1 MSNEEFQKLVLEQ
14 LGDLKQ
20 SQTELR
26 QNQARMEF
34 EILEKISAVVDGQK
48 VTDDKLD
55 DFIISTN
62 ANLNFLVNSMDIL
75 INKIDHTN
83 ADTTL
88 LAKKIARLEK
98 LSK

>member
-20 SQTELR
+20 SPTELR

-62 ANLNFLVNSMDIL
+62 ANLNFLVNSLAYKCLSGRIL
-75 INKIDHTN
+75 ATVPFKYWC
-83 ADTTL
+83 
-88 LAKKIARLEK
+88 
-98 LSK
+98 

>member
-20 SQTELR
+20 GQTELR

-34 EILEKISAVVDGQK
+34 ELLEKIGAITDGQK

-55 DFIISTN
+55 NFITSTD
-62 ANLNFLVNSMDIL
+62 ANLNFLTNSMDTL
-75 INKIDHTN
+75 INKIDHNN
-83 ADTTL
+83 ADTSL
-88 LAKKIARLEK
+88 LVKRIARLEK
-98 LSK
+98 R